1 MKITNSTIRLISA
14 TMAALSLAFS
24 LFLAA
29 MQNGEQSMGFG
40 ITDSKGRR
48 FDFNDPMSSE
58 HMLMALKR
66 LTVGGLFKT
75 LGPCGILLLGLQAT
89 SLCFLLSSSR
99 AEKTTIRYFFLLQ
112 TMAFP
117 VGWLLLPVGLLWIA
131 GNGIN
136 LLDGEFFT
144 DGPPVWIWG
153 QTVWAPL
160 SAAIGVSLRGKEQP
174 SLIGKFCNRLRR
186 TTA

>member
-1 MKITNSTIRLISA
+1 MTNSTIRLISA
-14 TMAALSLAFS
+14 TLAALSLAFS

-29 MQNGEQSMGFG
+29 MQNGEELMGFEVA
-40 ITDSKGRR
+40 DSKGCI
-48 FDFNDPMSSE
+48 FSFNYPMSSE
-58 HMLMALKR
+58 HMLMALK
-66 LTVGGLFKT
+66 LVTVGGLVKT
-75 LGPCGILLLGLQAT
+75 LGPYGILLLGLQVT

-99 AEKTTIRYFFLLQ
+99 AEKTTFRYFFLLQ

-117 VGWLLLPVGLLWIA
+117 VGWLLLPIGLYWIA

-153 QTVWAPL
+153 QAVWAPL

-174 SLIGKFCNRLRR
+174 SLIEKFCNRMRR
-186 TTA
+186 TTT